1 MLIRKENKITNPSE
15 LRKLDRCL
23 KKAYKN
29 RDDLASAVKP
39 FLEEYLQW
47 KKDWEQARPTMK
59 AFSEMLDERAQA
71 KGFKNY
77 EEAYKSFEKEKS
89 KNANS

>member
-1 MLIRKENKITNPSE
+1 
-15 LRKLDRCL
+15 
-23 KKAYKN
+23 
-29 RDDLASAVKP
+29 
-39 FLEEYLQW
+39 
-47 KKDWEQARPTMK
+47 MK